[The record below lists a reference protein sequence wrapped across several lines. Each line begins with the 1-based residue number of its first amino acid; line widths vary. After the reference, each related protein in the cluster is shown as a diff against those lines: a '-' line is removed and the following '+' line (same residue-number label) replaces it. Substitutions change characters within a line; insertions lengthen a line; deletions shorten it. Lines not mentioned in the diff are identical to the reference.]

1 MAHLETRK
9 LTLHIGERALL
20 RDLSVAFEAGQNWA
34 ILGANGSGKT
44 TLLHTLAG
52 LRRTD
57 GGAVLLDGQP
67 IQNVARRVRAQTLG
81 ILFQDSP
88 NTFPATAFET
98 VLSGRHPHLGF
109 WQTEAATDHAV
120 AHAALAAVEL
130 ADVAA
135 RRIATLS
142 GGERRRV
149 EVATLLAQDAP
160 LCLLDEPVN
169 HLDPRHQ
176 IALLR
181 LVCARA
187 QRAGHLNLLVLHD
200 VNLALRFCS
209 HGLLLLAD
217 GSTSHGRLDDILD
230 VAVLEKTYGCAM
242 REIRSATERLF
253 FPDEPPIESRLAQS
267 PLRQ

>member
-1 MAHLETRK
+1 MPRLETRD
-9 LTLHIGERALL
+9 LTLRIGNRLLL
-20 RDLSVAFEAGQNWA
+20 RDLSVAFESGQNWA

-52 LRRTD
+52 LRRAD
-57 GGAVLLDGQP
+57 GGNVLLDGQAMLHIP
-67 IQNVARRVRAQTLG
+67 RRVRAQKLG
-81 ILFQDSP
+81 ILFQDTP
-88 NTFPATAFET
+88 NAFPASVFET

-109 WQTEAATDHAV
+109 WRSETAADHEMAY
-120 AHAALAAVEL
+120 AALAAVGL
-130 ADVAA
+130 ADFAGRSV
-135 RRIATLS
+135 ATLS

-181 LVCARA
+181 LIGERT
-187 QRAGHLNLLVLHD
+187 QRTGHLNLMVLHD

-217 GSTSHGRLDDILD
+217 GGTRHGRLADILD
-230 VAVLEKTYGCAM
+230 VSILEMVYSCVM
-242 REIRSATERLF
+242 REVHSDAGQLF
-253 FPDEPPIESRLAQS
+253 FPD
-267 PLRQ
+267 

>member
-1 MAHLETRK
+1 MARLETRD
-9 LTLHIGERALL
+9 LTLRIGSRLLL

-44 TLLHTLAG
+44 TLLQTLAG
-52 LRRTD
+52 LRRAD
-57 GGAVLLDGQP
+57 GGEVLLDGQAMQLIP
-67 IQNVARRVRAQTLG
+67 RRVRARKLG
-81 ILFQDSP
+81 ILFQDMP
-88 NTFPATAFET
+88 NIFPASVYET

-109 WQTEAATDHAV
+109 WQTETAADLEL

-130 ADVAA
+130 AELAGRSV
-135 RRIATLS
+135 ATLS

-160 LCLLDEPVN
+160 LNLLDEPVN

-176 IALLR
+176 TALLR
-181 LVCARA
+181 LVCARS

-209 HGLLLLAD
+209 HGLLLLGD
-217 GSTSHGRLDDILD
+217 GSARHGPLADILD
-230 VAVLEKTYGCAM
+230 TATLEMIYGCAM
-242 REIRSATERLF
+242 REIRSDAGRLF
-253 FPDEPPIESRLAQS
+253 FPD
-267 PLRQ
+267 

>member
-1 MAHLETRK
+1 MSRLETCK
-9 LTLHIGERALL
+9 LALRLGTQLLL
-20 RDLSVAFEAGQNWA
+20 RDLSVTFEAGQNWA

-44 TLLHTLAG
+44 TLLQTLAG
-52 LRRTD
+52 LRPAD
-57 GGAVLLDGQP
+57 SGAILLDGQP
-67 IQNVARRVRAQTLG
+67 IQNVPRRVRAQALG
-81 ILFQDSP
+81 ILFQDAP
-88 NTFPATAFET
+88 NTFPATVFET

-109 WQTEAATDHAV
+109 WQTESTADQALTR
-120 AHAALAAVEL
+120 AALTAVGL
-130 ADVAA
+130 ADFSNRSVT
-135 RRIATLS
+135 TLS

-181 LVCARA
+181 LVCTRS

-209 HGLLLLAD
+209 HGLLLLED
-217 GSTSHGRLDDILD
+217 GSARHGLLTDILD
-230 VAVLEKTYGCAM
+230 SSTLAKMYGCTM
-242 REIRSATERLF
+242 REIHSDAGRLY
-253 FPDEPPIESRLAQS
+253 FPD
-267 PLRQ
+267 

>member
-1 MAHLETRK
+1 MRLETRD
-9 LTLHIGERALL
+9 LALRIGNRLLL
-20 RDLSVAFEAGQNWA
+20 RGLSVAFEPGQNWA

-52 LRRTD
+52 LRPANN
-57 GGAVLLDGQP
+57 GAVLLESQA
-67 IQNVARRVRAQTLG
+67 IQDVPRRVRAQTLG
-81 ILFQDSP
+81 ILFQDAP
-88 NTFPATAFET
+88 NAFPASVFET

-109 WQTEAATDHAV
+109 WQSESAADHAL
-120 AHAALAAVEL
+120 AQAALAAVGL
-130 ADVAA
+130 TDFADRSV
-135 RRIATLS
+135 ATLS

-181 LVCARA
+181 LIGERA
-187 QRAGHLNLLVLHD
+187 QRTGHLNLMVLHD
-200 VNLALRFCS
+200 VNLALRFCT

-217 GSTSHGRLDDILD
+217 GGTRHGRMADILD
-230 VAVLEKTYGCAM
+230 VSILEAVYGCTM
-242 REIRSATERLF
+242 REIRSDAGRLF
-253 FPDEPPIESRLAQS
+253 FPD
-267 PLRQ
+267 

>member
-1 MAHLETRK
+1 MRLETRHLALRIGK
-9 LTLHIGERALL
+9 RQLLH
-20 RDLSVAFEAGQNWA
+20 DLSVIFEPGQNWA

-52 LRRTD
+52 LRPAD
-57 GGAVLLDGQP
+57 SGVVLLENRAIRDIP
-67 IQNVARRVRAQTLG
+67 RRTRAQQLG
-81 ILFQDSP
+81 VLFQDAP
-88 NTFPATAFET
+88 NTFPASVFET

-109 WQTEAATDHAV
+109 WQTERATDHAL
-120 AHAALAAVEL
+120 AHAALTAVGL
-130 ADVAA
+130 ADFASRSV
-135 RRIATLS
+135 ATLS

-176 IALLR
+176 TALLR
-181 LVCARA
+181 QIVARS
-187 QRAGHLNLLVLHD
+187 QRAGHLNLIVLHD

-217 GSTSHGRLDDILD
+217 GDTRHGRLADILD
-230 VAVLEKTYGCAM
+230 ASVLKLVYGCAI
-242 REIRSATERLF
+242 REIRSDAGRLF
-253 FPDEPPIESRLAQS
+253 FPD
-267 PLRQ
+267 

>member
-1 MAHLETRK
+1 MPRLETRD
-9 LTLHIGERALL
+9 LTLRIGNRLLL
-20 RDLSVAFEAGQNWA
+20 RDLSVAFESGQNWA

-52 LRRTD
+52 LRPAD
-57 GGAVLLDGQP
+57 GGNVLLDGQAMLHIP
-67 IQNVARRVRAQTLG
+67 RRVRAQKLG
-81 ILFQDSP
+81 ILFQDTP
-88 NTFPATAFET
+88 NAFPASVFET

-109 WQTEAATDHAV
+109 WRSETAEDHEMAY
-120 AHAALAAVEL
+120 AALAAVGL
-130 ADVAA
+130 ADFAGRSV
-135 RRIATLS
+135 ATLS

-181 LVCARA
+181 LIGERT
-187 QRAGHLNLLVLHD
+187 QRTGHLNLMVLHD

-217 GSTSHGRLDDILD
+217 GGTRHGRLADILD
-230 VAVLEKTYGCAM
+230 VSILEMVYSCVM
-242 REIRSATERLF
+242 REVHSDAGQLF
-253 FPDEPPIESRLAQS
+253 FPD
-267 PLRQ
+267 

>member
-1 MAHLETRK
+1 MARLETR
-9 LTLHIGERALL
+9 
-20 RDLSVAFEAGQNWA
+20 DLSLRIGQRLLVRELSVTFEAGQNWA

-57 GGAVLLDGQP
+57 GGAVLLNGQT
-67 IQNVARRVRAQTLG
+67 IDNVPRRVRTQTLG
-81 ILFQDSP
+81 MLFQDAP
-88 NTFPATAFET
+88 NTFPATVFET
-98 VLSGRHPHLGF
+98 VLGGRHPHLGF
-109 WQTEAATDHAV
+109 WQSESAADHAL
-120 AHAALAAVEL
+120 AHAALAAVGL
-130 ADVAA
+130 ADFGGRSV
-135 RRIATLS
+135 ATLS

-187 QRAGHLNLLVLHD
+187 QHSGHLNLLVLHD

-209 HGLLLLAD
+209 HGLLLLTD
-217 GSTSHGRLDDILD
+217 GSTRHGRLDDILD
-230 VAVLEKTYGCAM
+230 STVLEKLYGCAM
-242 REIRSATERLF
+242 REIRSAAERFF
-253 FPDEPPIESRLAQS
+253 FPDEPP
-267 PLRQ
+267 

>member
-1 MAHLETRK
+1 MARLETRD
-9 LTLHIGERALL
+9 LTLRIGDRLLL

-44 TLLHTLAG
+44 TLLQTLAG
-52 LRRTD
+52 LRHTD
-57 GGAVLLDGQP
+57 GGDVLLDGQM
-67 IQNVARRVRAQTLG
+67 IQNIPRRVRAQTLG
-81 ILFQDSP
+81 MLFQDAP
-88 NTFPATAFET
+88 NVFPASVFET

-109 WQTEAATDHAV
+109 WQSESAVDHDV
-120 AHAALAAVEL
+120 AHAALAAVGL
-130 ADVAA
+130 ADFADRSV
-135 RRIATLS
+135 ATLS

-149 EVATLLAQDAP
+149 ELATLLAQDAP

-181 LVCARA
+181 QVCART
-187 QRAGHLNLLVLHD
+187 QQAGHLNLLVLHD

-217 GSTSHGRLDDILD
+217 GGTRHGRLADILD
-230 VAVLEKTYGCAM
+230 SSVLETLYGCAM
-242 REIRSATERLF
+242 REIRSDAGRLF
-253 FPDEPPIESRLAQS
+253 FPD
-267 PLRQ
+267 